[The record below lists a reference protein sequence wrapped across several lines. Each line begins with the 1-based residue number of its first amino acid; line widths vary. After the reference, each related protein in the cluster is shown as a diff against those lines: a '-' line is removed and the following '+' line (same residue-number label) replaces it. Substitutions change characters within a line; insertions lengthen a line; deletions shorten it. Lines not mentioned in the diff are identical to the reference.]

1 MQMNRN
7 WAGVICAA
15 GLVMSSATLCAQ
27 SYPTRPIRM
36 IVPYAPGGP
45 TDIVG
50 RIIAQKLGE
59 RLGVTVVVDNRP
71 GGTGV
76 VGGEMVAKAA
86 PDGYTLL
93 LCSTSTVVTRPILM
107 AKPPYDALRD
117 LAPITIV
124 VSIPYLLLVHPSSGI
139 GSVKELV
146 ALAKAKPGTL
156 NYGSAGTGSTSHLA
170 GAMLGKTAG
179 IDVVHVPYKGSAMAA
194 TDLIGGQLQFIF
206 EAIAAGMQYVK
217 SGRLRALGIS
227 TLKRVPTLPE
237 LPTISEAGV
246 PGYEVSTWHGICAP
260 GATPSALINRLNR
273 EIIAVINAPD
283 ARDRLTG
290 IGAEL
295 VGSSPQEL
303 RTLIETDIPRWT
315 R

>member
-1 MQMNRN
+1 
-7 WAGVICAA
+7 
-15 GLVMSSATLCAQ
+15 
-27 SYPTRPIRM
+27 M

-93 LCSTSTVVTRPILM
+93 LCSTSTVVTSPILM

-315 R
+315 RLIREIGAKGN